1 MKGSLVENQSA
12 RFFPHC
18 NTGQSP
24 CPLGHSRMA
33 LCFTAWAQ
41 AYAPTPDFDRR
52 TEINMPNKPEH
63 APGADLIERRREI
76 LRRCEA
82 TGEQVLDR
90 LTERL
95 RLYRIQVTKMGEKGR
110 ASWQ

>member
-1 MKGSLVENQSA
+1 
-12 RFFPHC
+12 
-18 NTGQSP
+18 
-24 CPLGHSRMA
+24 MA
-33 LCFTAWAQ
+33 VCFTAWAQ

-52 TEINMPNKPEH
+52 TEINMPNKPEP